1 MLRDHLADEA
11 RHSRF
16 FSEVFHYLWLTLN
29 SRQRAF
35 VARTLLE
42 TLATFFEVD
51 EQWLHQS
58 LRRAGIGEGAIKEIL
73 DSLTNEQ
80 ASRQRARSGAVAYAC
95 RTRKGRIFRYPT
107 TVNFSP
113 RQD

>member
-1 MLRDHLADEA
+1 M
-11 RHSRF
+11 
-16 FSEVFHYLWLTLN
+16 TLN

-73 DSLTNEQ
+73 DSLTNEH
-80 ASRQRARSGAVAYAC
+80 ASRQRARSEPWP
-95 RTRKGRIFRYPT
+95 RLPHSKGPDFSHYPT